1 MKELKFKTTILC
13 NGCKATVTPFLD
25 KIEGLDEWNVD
36 VESED
41 KVLTVMGEVEQNTIE
56 DVLKGI
62 GFEANI
68 I

>member
-25 KIEGLDEWNVD
+25 KMEGLDEWNVD
-36 VESED
+36 VKSDD
-41 KVLTVMGEVEQNTIE
+41 KILTVKGEVEQKTVV